1 MLLHIWIG
9 VPGENLNRPDKEVVF
24 SKDGEVL
31 ETSMDNIE
39 LNIARDYL
47 RKNLRFMREEYA

>member
-1 MLLHIWIG
+1 MLLHIWTG
-9 VPGENLNRPDKEVVF
+9 VPGENLNRPDKAVVF

-39 LNIARDYL
+39 LNIARD
-47 RKNLRFMREEYA
+47 

>member
-1 MLLHIWIG
+1 MKKLKLTCHACRNECEI
-9 VPGENLNRPDKEVVF
+9 EVTYE
-24 SKDGEVL
+24 DGEVL

-39 LNIARDYL
+39 LSIARDYL